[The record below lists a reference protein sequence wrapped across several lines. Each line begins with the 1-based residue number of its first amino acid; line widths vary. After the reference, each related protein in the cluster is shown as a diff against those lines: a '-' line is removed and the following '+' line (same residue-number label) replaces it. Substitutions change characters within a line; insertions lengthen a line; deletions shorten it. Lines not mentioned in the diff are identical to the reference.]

1 MDLAAAGRR
10 SAYWTL
16 DGARGGRVAAAVAD
30 VDALLDA
37 PRSPHALEMRRT
49 RLKDIIRHAVAHTDF
64 YAQHATD
71 ELSELPVIDKTT
83 FRAHG
88 PAMLAR
94 GADRSKLHP
103 HHTSGST
110 GSPFEAVWDAGKTLR
125 NRADTVALAERAGY
139 RLGTPLLY
147 LRVWDGQ
154 HSKGRLRSLKER
166 LTPIDVRT
174 LDAARAHEVLVGI
187 RHSRHPVT
195 LLGYASGL
203 EELCRVADET
213 GVHVRD
219 HVAGVISVGEAPSA
233 YLRDSSPAVFGRRL
247 VARYSNTENG
257 LVAQAAP
264 GEQEYRI
271 NVAGY
276 HIEILRDGSDEPAG
290 PGEEGRIVLTD
301 LWNRAMPFLRYDTG
315 DVGAF
320 AVDDDGVVADTVLV
334 SIGGRRLD
342 RLFDTQGRPL
352 NAMAIQLVEFD
363 LRQFQLVQT
372 DHGRY
377 TLRIDADRDP
387 DRDSRIRAQLL
398 RLLGADADIRIEHVD
413 GVPLLLSG
421 KRRVVV
427 NEWRPAG

>member
-10 SAYWTL
+10 AAYWTL
-16 DGARGGRVAAAVAD
+16 DRARGGRVAAAVAD

-37 PRSPHALEMRRT
+37 PRSPHAFDVRRT
-49 RLKDIIRHAVAHTDF
+49 RLKDITRYAVEHTDF
-64 YAQHATD
+64 YSRCTTED
-71 ELSELPVIDKTT
+71 LSELPVVDKAT

-103 HHTSGST
+103 HYTSGST
-110 GSPFEAVWDAGKTLR
+110 ASPFEALWDEGKASR
-125 NRADTVALAERAGY
+125 NRADTLALAQRAGY

-147 LRVWDGQ
+147 LRVWDDQ
-154 HSKGRLRSLKER
+154 HNKGRLRRLKEG

-174 LDAARAHEVLVGI
+174 LDAARAREVLVGI

-203 EELCRVADET
+203 EQLCRVADER
-213 GVHVRD
+213 GMHVRD

-233 YLRDSSPAVFGRRL
+233 YLRESSPKVFGRPL

-257 LVAQAAP
+257 LMAQAAP
-264 GEQEYRI
+264 GEHAYRI

-290 PGEEGRIVLTD
+290 PGQEGRIVLTD

-320 AVDDDGVVADTVLV
+320 AVDEDGVVADTVLV

-342 RLFDTQGRPL
+342 RLFDTQDRPL
-352 NAMAIQLVEFD
+352 NAMAI
-363 LRQFQLVQT
+363 
-372 DHGRY
+372 
-377 TLRIDADRDP
+377 
-387 DRDSRIRAQLL
+387 
-398 RLLGADADIRIEHVD
+398 
-413 GVPLLLSG
+413 
-421 KRRVVV
+421 
-427 NEWRPAG
+427 